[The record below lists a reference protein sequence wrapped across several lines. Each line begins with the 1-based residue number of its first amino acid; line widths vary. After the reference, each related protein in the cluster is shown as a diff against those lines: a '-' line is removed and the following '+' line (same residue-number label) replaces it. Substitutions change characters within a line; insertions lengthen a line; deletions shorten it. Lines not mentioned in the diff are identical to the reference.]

1 MPEENSKKKS
11 TLLHIAALLVMVL
24 LVMAVY
30 HAVRPGAGRL
40 TADFFYPYLRVSR
53 MAVNT
58 VSDQTLL
65 SFSRMELAAKLEQQQ
80 KVNTLL
86 AFQAAAA
93 SELLREN
100 QALRRYLGIKA
111 PENWNYITAE
121 VMLRDPLLWLEH
133 FTITRGRNDG
143 IKQGDA
149 VLDISEDGIP
159 ILVGVI
165 GSCGKHNSEVMT
177 VYNPDFC
184 FSAGIGQERLIGFVN
199 AGGRQGS
206 DGRIPV
212 GYLSSA
218 DTPVIGS
225 AVFTT
230 GFEQHIPGGIKI
242 GELER
247 VEEVNPLFATA
258 GRASGLIR
266 PSFNPNRLRFVIIA
280 RREQETGRP

>member
-1 MPEENSKKKS
+1 MSAENSKRKS
-11 TLLHIAALLVMVL
+11 TLLHLAALFILVL
-24 LVMAVY
+24 LVIAVY

-65 SFSRMELAAKLEQQQ
+65 SFSRTELAAKLEQQQ

-93 SELLREN
+93 AELLREN

-111 PENWNYITAE
+111 PEKWNYLAAE

-133 FTITRGRNDG
+133 FTIDRGRSDG
-143 IKQGDA
+143 VKEGDA

-184 FSAGIGQERLIGFVN
+184 FSAGIGPERLIGFIN

-212 GYLSSA
+212 GYLASA
-218 DTPVIGS
+218 ETPVIGS

-242 GELER
+242 GELEK
-247 VEEVNPLFATA
+247 VEELNPLFSSA

-280 RREQETGRP
+280 RREQQTSQP